1 MVLNTAIP
9 VSPPDVASHASESC
23 AKGAATPPIFA
34 VIIPVYNNPSTVA
47 KIIADVLS
55 GFPAARVFVIND
67 GSTDRTATVL
77 QDLAQGLP
85 ALQAQRLSLL
95 THHKNCGK
103 GTALE
108 TGFQAAFAARC
119 THVITMDADGQHLLA
134 DMLKLTQTATIFPED
149 LIIGERQMDLSVV
162 PKNSIRGRDLSR
174 FWLWLQTGQDVPDSQ
189 CGLRV
194 YPLIYT
200 MKLRHWFHRFDFET
214 ETLVRHAWGGVHI
227 RSVPITCI
235 YFAGEQRVSHFRPF
249 RDTVRGVRLNVLL
262 TTRRLMP
269 WPVIKLIHRPSLHSI
284 FRRDKHAYWSLSYW
298 KALIFQMLQNNSS
311 NAQLSAAIG
320 VGILIGLL
328 PIYGVQTVI
337 AIWVADRLH
346 LNLPATLLG
355 TEVSI
360 TPTMPFWL
368 LLSTETGHLL
378 LHGTL
383 VPWNFAGW
391 TSLSVAE
398 FFEKLGSDF
407 LPSFLLGGLVV
418 ALAFG
423 TIGLLLTRAALNRW
437 RPSGH
442 NLFATSVN
450 TATETMVTDSAAS
463 LDEAR
468 PPV

>member
-1 MVLNTAIP
+1 MVLNTTIP
-9 VSPPDVASHASESC
+9 VSPPDLAVRPGESC
-23 AKGAATPPIFA
+23 TTDPATAPIFA
-34 VIIPVYNNPSTVA
+34 VIIPVYNNPATVA
-47 KIIADVLS
+47 KITADVLA

-67 GSTDRTATVL
+67 GSTDHTATAL
-77 QDLAQGLP
+77 HNLAHSLSAP
-85 ALQAQRLSLL
+85 QAQRLAVLS
-95 THHKNCGK
+95 HPKNRGK
-103 GTALE
+103 GAALE
-108 TGFQAAFAARC
+108 TGFQAAFTARC
-119 THVITMDADGQHLLA
+119 THAITMDADGQHLLA
-134 DMLKLTQTATIFPED
+134 DMLKLTQAATIFPRD
-149 LIIGERQMDLSVV
+149 LIIGERQMDLALV

-194 YPLIYT
+194 YPLDYT
-200 MKLRHWFHRFDFET
+200 MKLRHWFLRFDFET

-235 YFAGEQRVSHFRPF
+235 YFAGQERISHFRPF

-269 WPVIKLIHRPSLHSI
+269 WPVVRLIQRPSPHSLY
-284 FRRDKHAYWSLSYW
+284 RPDKHTYWSLHYW
-298 KALIFQMLQNNSS
+298 KTMAYQMLQNNSS

-328 PIYGVQTVI
+328 PIYGLQTLI
-337 AIWVADRLH
+337 AVWVADRLH

-355 TEVSI
+355 TEISI

-368 LLSTETGHLL
+368 LLSIETGHLL
-378 LHGTL
+378 LHGTF
-383 VPWNFAGW
+383 VPWNVSGW
-391 TSLSVAE
+391 SGLSVSG
-398 FFEKLGSDF
+398 FFEMLGYEF

-437 RPSGH
+437 RPAGR
-442 NLFATSVN
+442 NLFASSAN
-450 TATETMVTDSAAS
+450 TASETLAADSTT
-463 LDEAR
+463 
-468 PPV
+468 